1 MTWEFQCLEES
12 DNKTNVYHKNK
23 NKKIELEEIQEIELE
38 KWWFQEVKSA
48 LKRTKPGKA
57 AGVLEV
63 SPNLLR
69 ADMEDTASR
78 LNSCYNWL

>member
-1 MTWEFQCLEES
+1 M
-12 DNKTNVYHKNK
+12 
-23 NKKIELEEIQEIELE
+23 EEIQEIDLE
-38 KWWFQEVKSA
+38 KWRLQEVKSA

-63 SPNLLR
+63 SPKLLR

-78 LNSCYNWL
+78 LNSCYNRL